1 MLMKKIIVSLLVI
14 MLLVGCTNTRT
25 EPTPTAEVTLPSPSV
40 HLTATPDAQ
49 AAAEAYLAA
58 WKLEQYDVM
67 YEQLTALTRD
77 AIPLEEFEK
86 SHRQAA
92 IAMTLK
98 EMNYQI
104 LSSLVNPNSAQ
115 VSYRISYDTTLLG
128 EISRETT
135 MGMALNDGI
144 WKVQWEAGMIL
155 PELSGGN
162 VLELKYK
169 IPARGNI
176 YDQDAHAL
184 VAQEDAVSLGI
195 VPAWTYDGMGY
206 AMSRA
211 LANLT
216 NRQADDIFRM
226 FEYSQPDWYLPVG
239 EITAEEAAKN
249 EVLLNSFG
257 GVVMSPFRS
266 RYYYEG
272 GIAPHVTGYVLSIP
286 LERLEEFQRDGYRG
300 DEKVGA
306 DGLEIWGEDYLS
318 GGHGAS
324 LYVKTPE
331 GQIVTM
337 ISTAEATPAYSIYTT
352 IERDY
357 QLKLQQSLGNY
368 RGAIVV
374 MEVETGRVLAMVSN
388 PGYDPNLFEP
398 SNSNYAMLG
407 ELLNDTELPM
417 YNRAAQGVYPL
428 GSVFKIITMAT
439 ALETGVFNS
448 GSKFYCDSFWTELEG
463 VTLYDWTY
471 EKELPPS
478 GTLTLP
484 EGLMRSCNPW
494 FWHIGYELWNQGYT
508 TSIADVA
515 RGFGLGQYTGIE
527 IDDEDGNLET
537 PQAINENVQ
546 LAIGQGTLQVSPLQ
560 VARFI
565 AAIANGGTLYRP
577 TLVDRIVPIDGG
589 DAVYTFAPEEEGSLP
604 VTTENL
610 QIIEDAMISVI
621 DDAKGTAHRYLAT
634 LQFPVAG
641 KTGTAQNP
649 LGDSH
654 AWFAGY
660 TLRNDPDRP
669 DIAVVVILENAG
681 EGSEMA
687 SPVFRRAVSLYFSNN
702 TNYGW
707 VLPWEASPYVIAS
720 PVPEQ
725 TDAPSD

>member
-1 MLMKKIIVSLLVI
+1 
-14 MLLVGCTNTRT
+14 
-25 EPTPTAEVTLPSPSV
+25 
-40 HLTATPDAQ
+40 
-49 AAAEAYLAA
+49 
-58 WKLEQYDVM
+58 
-67 YEQLTALTRD
+67 
-77 AIPLEEFEK
+77 
-86 SHRQAA
+86 
-92 IAMTLK
+92 
-98 EMNYQI
+98 
-104 LSSLVNPNSAQ
+104 
-115 VSYRISYDTTLLG
+115 
-128 EISRETT
+128 
-135 MGMALNDGI
+135 
-144 WKVQWEAGMIL
+144 
-155 PELSGGN
+155 
-162 VLELKYK
+162 
-169 IPARGNI
+169 
-176 YDQDAHAL
+176 
-184 VAQEDAVSLGI
+184 
-195 VPAWTYDGMGY
+195 
-206 AMSRA
+206 
-211 LANLT
+211 
-216 NRQADDIFRM
+216 
-226 FEYSQPDWYLPVG
+226 
-239 EITAEEAAKN
+239 
-249 EVLLNSFG
+249 
-257 GVVMSPFRS
+257 
-266 RYYYEG
+266 
-272 GIAPHVTGYVLSIP
+272 
-286 LERLEEFQRDGYRG
+286 
-300 DEKVGA
+300 
-306 DGLEIWGEDYLS
+306 
-318 GGHGAS
+318 
-324 LYVKTPE
+324 
-331 GQIVTM
+331 
-337 ISTAEATPAYSIYTT
+337 
-352 IERDY
+352 
-357 QLKLQQSLGNY
+357 
-368 RGAIVV
+368 
-374 MEVETGRVLAMVSN
+374 
-388 PGYDPNLFEP
+388 
-398 SNSNYAMLG
+398 MLG